1 MAQNNNFWVDMIAN
15 LKKSQSKKQ
24 VQTDA
29 KKLGDIFVSLIGTLN
44 KAKTKTQLKKDLQSI
59 NPTVDLTTKINKKSV
74 NTSVQ
79 QTVKQAQATAK
90 KNPVKIDAMLDLKK
104 SKLLS
109 DIRYFGQQNSK
120 LFKDAGLTSR
130 YNSLLDNAKLASS
143 GKEIRNLRLQL
154 SAMRSELKATNMS
167 GLSLGDTLKKTF
179 KRAVELFS
187 GTGFVMLIS
196 QQLREAW
203 TEALNLDKSYTDLI
217 KVQDRLTRGDYPEYL
232 EQCNKKAKD
241 LATTQKALIEGVT
254 EFSKS
259 GYDLTTSNKLSE
271 QSTVLSNVGE
281 MDASSSAKAIISGV
295 QAFEQVQGYTD
306 VIDKAKILIDIYNEI
321 GNTSA
326 ITTKEIAEGVQSVGS
341 VFADANTSVEEF
353 VSLLSAGNRQY
364 QDADEMAL
372 ALRTAA
378 LRLRGAKVELE
389 AMGEETEG
397 MITSVSKLE
406 EKIKALTDIDGV
418 GGMEGVSL
426 LEADGKTFRSI
437 YDIFLD
443 ISKVYQDM
451 ADVDQSALL
460 ELVSGKHRA
469 SAISATLNNMA
480 EAQEIYKR
488 SLEASG
494 SAQEEYSKYLES
506 SEASLNRFK
515 ASMTETYQSVI
526 NGETVK
532 GILDTGNATLE
543 FANSIGLVE
552 SSLKGLIAIG
562 VVKAMTALSTAFK
575 ASAISAS
582 NFGTALNTVKSMS
595 AMTQGTTEYANALKS
610 LKMVSSGLTE
620 AQLKQVLAN
629 KSLDNSSR
637 ISILR
642 ATGLTKAQSQAR
654 LSQMGL
660 TQSTK
665 AQTVAQNSATA
676 STFSLT
682 SAIKGF
688 SVSLKAAF
696 MSNPVGISIMA
707 LSTLIG
713 AVSSKVSDYNE
724 EIRETRQA
732 NMDSSNSAME
742 EAKGLNDL
750 FIQYKNLS
758 SITDKTS
765 QQEEDFKQ
773 VIEDITEA
781 LGDKAEILEGLTEGT
796 DKYSESLEKATKA
809 ELENQYATA
818 KVGAKAAADAL
829 EEKTYS
835 AWDGSK
841 VSILKNE
848 QMTGIKEHVAA
859 LEVVEDILAKYE
871 DMSSYGVEW
880 EPIGWDDNRHDMNA
894 VVEYYNDLIEART
907 KLVTADNAD
916 FLMSSD
922 IYEDINTTI
931 NNLSASVEEYTK
943 QQYNALKLNYE
954 WQNGI
959 PSTKAEFEAMEKSI
973 LEASGAGEEFQKI
986 LKDYLAQ
993 DFSTLIALPDTEID
1007 VDTGGAEQEL
1017 TKLFDKLTTSKDAL
1031 SKFVSSVQSATEA
1044 YSNLMNPNISST
1056 DILSSI
1062 QSINEAVSEMGG
1074 RLNWEFIDSQENSLE
1089 LLGNTIEHISRKYAE
1104 SVLSGAGIDVNSKF
1118 GQMLA
1123 NNIIQA
1129 QKASE
1134 QLSSLNT
1141 NIDSLQSAYSD
1152 LTDIVEAYN
1161 ETGYLTF
1168 DQLQTLLELEPQYL
1182 QCLIDENGQLQLN
1195 EQAMVALANQRL
1207 NDAEAQAVSQA
1218 ISELGTLALHDEK
1231 VAVEENASAFSKAI
1245 GDLSGYNA
1253 ELANTIAEATVGAS
1267 AIRDLNAAI
1276 KGAEAEGATDDQINT
1291 VLSNLETKLQAINSV
1306 RDKLNTGGLGSVMG
1320 NKKSSSSKDTT
1331 ETFDWIER
1339 AIEDIESDI
1348 SQLDKVVDSMFST
1361 VEAKNKALVDQIGL
1375 INKEIELQQQA
1386 YEGYMAKAESVGL
1399 SDKYK
1404 NLVQSGAINIEDI
1417 TDKDLQNAIKLY
1429 QDYYD
1434 KAQDTLEKINDLHEG
1449 AKQKHVDGYELEADE
1464 LKRKLDTQSITEK
1477 QYIDD
1482 MLALWERYYENQVEY
1497 AEIAKEKKLDL
1508 LDEEKSYLQSVGS
1521 AAIAFLDDQIDDLE
1535 EQKDSA
1541 VQGFKDQIK
1550 VLEKLKK
1557 PLEDQLEMME
1567 KAREKE
1573 EKILALQQ
1581 AQYALKRAQ
1590 SQRDKLTYVDGQM
1603 VYRNDDKAVRDAQND
1618 VDDAEFE
1625 LAKFKIQEQIDA
1637 YDRQIDALNV
1647 LIDDTEKYYDDQIKG
1662 LNKYKDEWQ
1671 KAIDMEE
1678 LAVNMQNFID
1688 KFGEGSIGKLLSGD
1702 MSLITDWKQ
1711 SYLDTLAEID
1721 MTSTGTIGDI
1731 TNKFKELSGLDFS
1744 PSVTGISEASDKMT
1758 ELADSANN
1766 AASAIGGATGVE
1778 NAQQGEDGQGGSNA
1792 GGGTNLVGAIGEVKT
1807 ATDTALGS
1815 NGGEGKDGESSEGS
1829 GEGAIGKFSQFK
1841 TAVDAVTQAIGT
1853 GEEEEGSG
1861 EEGAINLIGALQT
1874 QYEIASEI
1882 LPEEIAFFNEL
1893 LASITACVDGLNA
1906 MASSISSVSGV
1917 SVAPHAEG
1925 TVGKAFAN
1933 GTGNYKGLAHAEKN
1947 ALRSEYGQ
1955 PELTVYPDG
1964 TTELTTE
1971 PTMSDL
1977 PKDTV
1982 IFNEEQTKR
1991 IMNNEGTIIGN
2002 AHADGNAVLQKAE
2015 LPSYLRPIQ
2024 EGDKGYELIKAARV
2038 YQDMLKTN
2046 IMLPINSIDKNVE
2059 MMTRN
2064 INNVN
2069 TNNVNKPT
2077 LTINGGI
2084 NVSCPAVNSKEIMN
2098 QVSTAL
2104 HREIGGIALE
2114 ALQEA
2119 SITR

>member
-120 LFKDAGLTSR
+120 LKDAGLTSR

-167 GLSLGDTLKKTF
+167 GLNLGDTLKKTF

-306 VIDKAKILIDIYNEI
+306 VIDKAKILTDIYNKI

-326 ITTKEIAEGVQSVGS
+326 ITTKEIAEGVQKVGS

-353 VSLLSAGNRQY
+353 VALLASGNRQY
-364 QDADEMAL
+364 QDADEIAL

-426 LEADGKTFRSI
+426 LEADGETFRSI

-469 SAISATLNNMA
+469 SAISATLKNMA

-629 KSLDNSSR
+629 KSLDNSTR

-707 LSTLIG
+707 LSTIIG

-1134 QLSSLNT
+1134 QLSNLNT

-1207 NDAEAQAVSQA
+1207 NDAEAQAVQQA
-1218 ISELGTLALHDEK
+1218 ITELGQLALHDEK
-1231 VAVEENASAFSKAI
+1231 TAVEENAQAFTDAVD
-1245 GDLSGYNA
+1245 DLANYNT

-1276 KGAEAEGATDDQINT
+1276 KGAESEGATDDQINT
-1291 VLSNLETKLQAINSV
+1291 VLNNLETKLQAINSV
-1306 RDKLNTGGLGSVMG
+1306 RDKLNTGGLDSVM
-1320 NKKSSSSKDTT
+1320 KTKSSDKKEEDKWLKAFEDEFAKLKNLREQGVINEKEYLDQLRKLYHKYFVDREKYIEEFRKYEHEYLSGMYDLYSNVLGAIIDKIEKKTDGYKDAL
-1331 ETFDWIER
+1331 DDVIEKYEEQKES
-1339 AIEDIESDI
+1339 AEESYQSQIDDVQSQIDNIDDIIKS
-1348 SQLDKVVDSMFST
+1348 
-1361 VEAKNKALVDQIGL
+1361 KNKQIEAIQNEIDLIRQARKEREAALDVQR
-1375 INKEIELQQQA
+1375 
-1386 YEGYMAKAESVGL
+1386 KA
-1399 SDKYK
+1399 
-1404 NLVQSGAINIEDI
+1404 
-1417 TDKDLQNAIKLY
+1417 
-1429 QDYYD
+1429 
-1434 KAQDTLEKINDLHEG
+1434 
-1449 AKQKHVDGYELEADE
+1449 YELERQQNQKTSLTYTDDKGFVYKANEQGIHEAREE
-1464 LKRKLDTQSITEK
+1464 LLKAQEE
-1477 QYIDD
+1477 QYIIGLEKNISKIED
-1482 MLALWERYYENQVEY
+1482 
-1497 AEIAKEKKLDL
+1497 EIAL
-1508 LDEEKSYLQSVGS
+1508 LEDRKDVLEDQKKSYEDMIDRSNEYFDNLIKGS
-1521 AAIAFLDDQIDDLE
+1521 EDYYNSLIE
-1535 EQKDSA
+1535 P
-1541 VQGFKDQIK
+1541 
-1550 VLEKLKK
+1550 LEKLKESYEALGDIK
-1557 PLEDQLEMME
+1557 TDAENETLLQELGISDASIFGDAINTLNTFKTNYLNIMNDLYRSNETMQANIAKLGGLTSPEGLESY
-1567 KAREKE
+1567 
-1573 EKILALQQ
+1573 LQQ
-1581 AQYALKRAQ
+1581 
-1590 SQRDKLTYVDGQM
+1590 SQEYIDKMQAVDFANAIEQTGSLSSQ
-1603 VYRNDDKAVRDAQND
+1603 
-1618 VDDAEFE
+1618 FE
-1625 LAKFKIQEQIDA
+1625 TLH
-1637 YDRQIDALNV
+1637 N
-1647 LIDDTEKYYDDQIKG
+1647 
-1662 LNKYKDEWQ
+1662 
-1671 KAIDMEE
+1671 
-1678 LAVNMQNFID
+1678 AVNEAVSVIAGTSGGTTQNTTT
-1688 KFGEGSIGKLLSGD
+1688 GESPNGEE
-1702 MSLITDWKQ
+1702 Q
-1711 SYLDTLAEID
+1711 S
-1721 MTSTGTIGDI
+1721 
-1731 TNKFKELSGLDFS
+1731 KEGES
-1744 PSVTGISEASDKMT
+1744 A
-1758 ELADSANN
+1758 SAN
-1766 AASAIGGATGVE
+1766 S
-1778 NAQQGEDGQGGSNA
+1778 
-1792 GGGTNLVGAIGEVKT
+1792 LVGAIDASYQSASEKLPAEAEMMDGLTESTTVAMAEVNSLGE
-1807 ATDTALGS
+1807 
-1815 NGGEGKDGESSEGS
+1815 
-1829 GEGAIGKFSQFK
+1829 
-1841 TAVDAVTQAIGT
+1841 
-1853 GEEEEGSG
+1853 
-1861 EEGAINLIGALQT
+1861 AINALPDEKT
-1874 QYEIASEI
+1874 
-1882 LPEEIAFFNEL
+1882 
-1893 LASITACVDGLNA
+1893 ITINVVTNG
-1906 MASSISSVSGV
+1906 SVSGIAV
-1917 SVAPHAEG
+1917 TPHADG
-1925 TVGKAFAN
+1925 TVGHAFAN

-1955 PELTVYPDG
+1955 PELTVYPNGDVEY
-1964 TTELTTE
+1964 TDT

-1977 PKDTV
+1977 PRNTV

-2002 AHADGNAVLQKAE
+2002 AHADGNAVLQKATT
-2015 LPSYLRPIQ
+2015 PSYLRPIQ

-2046 IMLPINSIDKNVE
+2046 IMLPVNSIDKNVE
-2059 MMTRN
+2059 MMARN

-2077 LTINGGI
+2077 LTINGGV
-2084 NVSCPAVNSKEIMN
+2084 NVTCPAVTSREVMS

-2104 HREIGGIALE
+2104 QKEFSGMALD
-2114 ALQEA
+2114 AYQRA
-2119 SITR
+2119 NITR